1 MSHEK
6 SWKSKKLSYNKQEK
20 KVEKATDKSETQLI
34 PVKKKVPI
42 LCVIMRENTKLIDC
56 FENTLRTTA

>member
-42 LCVIMRENTKLIDC
+42 LCVIMWENTKP
-56 FENTLRTTA
+56 